1 MKNLKYVF
9 ISLVVLILAG
19 ALIILSTNYENLIGN
34 KNEPIRKEKIK
45 KVEKV
50 EEIEEVPQKSTVEI
64 FAMGDMIF
72 HRPIVKN
79 YAVENSFDFTPI
91 FNNISEEINHADIAV
106 ANFEGSVNSNRALSG
121 FPLFNFPKESIYSLK
136 NAGFDVLSTS
146 NNHSLDTGI
155 DGVHET
161 INHIKESGMEV
172 FGTLKEDSVDK
183 GIVIEK
189 NGIKIGFISFTD
201 TLNGMDSLMNG
212 REYSVNTF
220 AQDFKTDISN
230 LKAKSDI
237 VIVYPH
243 WGNEY
248 QFVPNERQ
256 VFLKE
261 NMQQAGA
268 DIILGSHP
276 HVLQRY
282 EVEERN
288 NKRLFTIYSMG
299 NSLSNQRV
307 VNLKKKGVETGVFV
321 KLIIEK
327 NLNSGE
333 TKLINQGV
341 YPTMVHR
348 YSGGR
353 GLIYEV
359 VKLEDLM
366 DGGRLSGTASEALR
380 RDAANKHAEAMK
392 ILKGELWK

>member
-1 MKNLKYVF
+1 MKNFKYIF
-9 ISLVVLILAG
+9 ISFVILVLTAG
-19 ALIILSTNYENLIGN
+19 LFIIGSNYNNIMGN
-34 KNEPIRKEKIK
+34 KKEIIENK
-45 KVEKV
+45 K
-50 EEIEEVPQKSTVEI
+50 EITPNKKDKKEIPQKSRVEI

-79 YAVENSFDFTPI
+79 YAVENSYDFTPI
-91 FNNISEEINHADIAV
+91 FNNISGEIKSVDIAV

-136 NAGFDVLSTS
+136 NVGFDVLSTS
-146 NNHSLDTGI
+146 NNHALDTGI

-220 AQDFKTDISN
+220 GQDFMTDISN

-248 QFVPNERQ
+248 QFRPTERQ
-256 VFLKE
+256 IFLKD

-282 EVEERN
+282 EVEDRD
-288 NKRLFTIYSMG
+288 NKKFFTIYSMG
-299 NSLSNQRV
+299 NALSNQRV

-321 KLIIEK
+321 KLIVEK
-327 NLNSGE
+327 DLNSNV
-333 TKLINQGV
+333 TKLVEYGV
-341 YPTMVHR
+341 YPTMVNR
-348 YSGGR
+348 YHGGR
-353 GLIYEV
+353 GLIYDV

-366 DGGRLSGTASEALR
+366 DGGRLSDTATESLR
-380 RDAANKHAEAMK
+380 RDAANKYTEAIK
-392 ILKGELWK
+392 VLKGEI

>member
-1 MKNLKYVF
+1 MKNFKYIF
-9 ISLVVLILAG
+9 ISFVILVLTAG
-19 ALIILSTNYENLIGN
+19 LFIIGSNYNNIMGN
-34 KNEPIRKEKIK
+34 KKEIIENK
-45 KVEKV
+45 K
-50 EEIEEVPQKSTVEI
+50 EITLNKKDKKEILQKSRVEI

-79 YAVENSFDFTPI
+79 YAVENSYDFTPI
-91 FNNISEEINHADIAV
+91 FNNISGEINSADIAV
-106 ANFEGSVNSNRALSG
+106 ANFEGSVNSNRSLSG

-136 NAGFDVLSTS
+136 NVGFDVLSTS
-146 NNHSLDTGI
+146 NNHALDTGI

-161 INHIKESGMEV
+161 IDHIKESGMEV
-172 FGTLKEDSVDK
+172 FGTLKEDSADR

-220 AQDFKTDISN
+220 GQDFMTDISN

-248 QFVPNERQ
+248 QFRPTERQ
-256 VFLKE
+256 IFLKD

-282 EVEERN
+282 EVEDRD
-288 NKRLFTIYSMG
+288 NKKFFTIYSMG
-299 NSLSNQRV
+299 NALSNQRV

-321 KLIIEK
+321 KLIVEK
-327 NLNSGE
+327 DLNSNV
-333 TKLINQGV
+333 TKLVEYGV
-341 YPTMVHR
+341 YPTMVNR
-348 YSGGR
+348 YR
-353 GLIYEV
+353 GERSLIYDV

-366 DGGRLSGTASEALR
+366 EGGRLSDTATESLR
-380 RDAANKHAEAMK
+380 RDAANKYTEAIK
-392 ILKGELWK
+392 VLKGEIWN